1 MITSLLRI
9 LSIHFW
15 ATGSTFLIETISL
28 MLGIYLFWTSNTVN
42 TRKKA
47 WKKKKQAIFYIS
59 FQKGQLSHCV
69 FSKNLSE
76 TKKTRTL
83 FYFLGNKEGKFKS
96 RSVSQALFWVFD
108 FNKNHLCDTGVFYF
122 TKYQRTKRKQNIQS
136 DATRWILKFTGRLVS
151 VVLHCG
157 RCLTE
162 HSAGW
167 SLCVGF
173 FLLVG
178 FLWCGIPSTKHQSP
192 LKPRYLPSISN
203 KIRQF
208 TGIWNVPRM

>member
-1 MITSLLRI
+1 MITSLSRI

-15 ATGSTFLIETISL
+15 ATGSAFLIETISL

-42 TRKKA
+42 TRKKSVE
-47 WKKKKQAIFYIS
+47 KKKQAIFYIS

-83 FYFLGNKEGKFKS
+83 FYFREIKKESSSHDQSPRLSSGSLTATKTIC
-96 RSVSQALFWVFD
+96 VTQVF
-108 FNKNHLCDTGVFYF
+108 FYF

-136 DATRWILKFTGRLVS
+136 DAVRWILKLTGRLVS

-157 RCLTE
+157 RCSTE
-162 HSAGW
+162 HSLVEVCVLVLFVGW
-167 SLCVGF
+167 F
-173 FLLVG
+173 
-178 FLWCGIPSTKHQSP
+178 P
-192 LKPRYLPSISN
+192 LMRHPVN
-203 KIRQF
+203 KAPI
-208 TGIWNVPRM
+208 TT